1 MWRSRTDC
9 VCAQAKSRGG
19 STVLAWSTACGKILL
34 RRHEIPVA
42 QAEEKEEEPGMK
54 YPSSM
59 STIVQETLDSL
70 PSKTKESSTG
80 LWKLGRPLA
89 ARQPFAHP
97 SAAFAV
103 ALAAPRPHHV
113 ARVLPCE
120 SHTSR
125 HLAERIYHRGLI
137 GWESDTPL
145 KSSNV
150 S

>member
-42 QAEEKEEEPGMK
+42 QAEEKEEEEPGMK

-97 SAAFAV
+97 
-103 ALAAPRPHHV
+103 
-113 ARVLPCE
+113 LPL
-120 SHTSR
+120 SLWRWR
-125 HLAERIYHRGLI
+125 HRDLTMWPECSPVRATQVDIWQSEFITG
-137 GWESDTPL
+137 G
-145 KSSNV
+145 
-150 S
+150 